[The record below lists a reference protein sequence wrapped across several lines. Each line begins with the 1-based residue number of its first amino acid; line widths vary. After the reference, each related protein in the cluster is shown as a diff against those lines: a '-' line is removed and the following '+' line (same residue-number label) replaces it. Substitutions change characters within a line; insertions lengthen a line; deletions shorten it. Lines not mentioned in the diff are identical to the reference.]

1 MSSRNGPKNMV
12 KNSFFR
18 VPKMDDADRF
28 GVGDVMHFNI
38 LGKSLIVL
46 SSQSATYDLL
56 ETRRSVYSSRPTFP
70 VFQL

>member
-1 MSSRNGPKNMV
+1 
-12 KNSFFR
+12 
-18 VPKMDDADRF
+18 
-28 GVGDVMHFNI
+28 MHFNI

-56 ETRRSVYSSRPTFP
+56 EKRSSVYSSRPTFP